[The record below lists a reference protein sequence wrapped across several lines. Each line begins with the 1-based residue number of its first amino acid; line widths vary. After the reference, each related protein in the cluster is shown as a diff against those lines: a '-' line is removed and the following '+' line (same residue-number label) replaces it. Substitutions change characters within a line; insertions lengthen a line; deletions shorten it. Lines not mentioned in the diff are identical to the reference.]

1 MYQCYTAALK
11 DASQPGKG
19 TPVANLT
26 LTIDDEV
33 LKRARIRAIETD
45 TSVNAV
51 VRDFLERYAGD
62 DRSEAALHRFAD
74 TAEAVAAGSQ
84 REGRSWTRE
93 ELHDRARLR

>member
-1 MYQCYTAALK
+1 M
-11 DASQPGKG
+11 
-19 TPVANLT
+19 ANLT

-33 LKRARIRAIETD
+33 LQRARIRAIESD

-62 DRSEAALHRFAD
+62 DRGEAVLHRFAD
-74 TAEAVAAGSQ
+74 TAETVAAGDQ
-84 REGRSWTRE
+84 REGRGWTRE